1 MENKDVAPKEEM
13 VKAFAKF
20 LVDRAEGGVLYVS
33 DIADLCCEFLG
44 GENDV

>member
-1 MENKDVAPKEEM
+1 MENKAVVLKEEI

-20 LVDRAEGGVLYVS
+20 LVDRAEGGVLYVG
-33 DIADLCCEFLG
+33 DIADLRYEFLG